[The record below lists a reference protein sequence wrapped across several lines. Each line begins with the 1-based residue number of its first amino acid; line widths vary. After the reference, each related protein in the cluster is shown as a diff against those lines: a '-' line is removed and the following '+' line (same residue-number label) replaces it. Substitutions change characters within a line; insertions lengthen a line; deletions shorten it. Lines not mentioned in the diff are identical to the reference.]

1 MANYYNQT
9 VKSVLTEFSVDPER
23 GLSTKEVL
31 KRQARYGKNTLKLK
45 ETPLWRKLLEPFID
59 VFMIILVV
67 AFILSAIQQDWIE
80 ALAIAVIIVADAIVY
95 YIQRFSTDRILRS
108 LKTSTEQAVVVLR
121 DGEERAISAEDLVP
135 GDVVILREGD
145 RIPADGRILNESG
158 LLSDEA
164 MLTGEA
170 EAIAK
175 DARAISGAKKVYEQ
189 RNMVFSGAF
198 IITGSGKFVVTATG
212 DDT

>member
-67 AFILSAIQQDWIE
+67 AFILSAIQ
-80 ALAIAVIIVADAIVY
+80 
-95 YIQRFSTDRILRS
+95 
-108 LKTSTEQAVVVLR
+108 
-121 DGEERAISAEDLVP
+121 
-135 GDVVILREGD
+135 
-145 RIPADGRILNESG
+145 
-158 LLSDEA
+158 
-164 MLTGEA
+164 
-170 EAIAK
+170 
-175 DARAISGAKKVYEQ
+175 
-189 RNMVFSGAF
+189 
-198 IITGSGKFVVTATG
+198 
-212 DDT
+212 